1 MNYKISF
8 SNPSKH
14 YIDIECSIENISLP
28 QIEVQLPSWRPGR
41 YELGNFAKN
50 IQYFKALNSKGEP
63 LPYKKVSKD
72 KWLIANGN
80 ESVIKILYNYY
91 AAELNAGSTW
101 LDENQLYVNPI
112 NCLIYSEQKLEEPC
126 RIEIT
131 VPANYRLAGA
141 LNLLETKVIE
151 NEKVFKAIADDY
163 HTLVDTPFIC
173 SSTLQHNLFVL
184 DGVEFNVW
192 FQGECKPDWAKI
204 IGDFFIF
211 INEQF
216 VLFKTFPTDRFH
228 FLIQVLPYQ
237 FYHGVEHSNSTVIAI
252 GPSYNLMRKE
262 LYDEL
267 LGVSSHELFHV
278 WNVKN
283 IRPKEML
290 PYKYNQENYATT
302 GYVYEGV
309 TTYYGDLMLYRSG
322 IFSDAD
328 YFKTLTQQIQK
339 HLDNHGRFNYSVAQ
353 SSFDTWLDGYVPG
366 VPNRKVSIYTEG
378 CLIAL
383 MTDALIRK
391 QTANTASL
399 DDVML
404 TLFNDFGVQKRGY
417 TANDYQ
423 TVIEN
428 ITQQSWNDFFFK
440 LVEGTQSF
448 MPLLTECL
456 QYFGLELSIVAS
468 RKPYESF
475 LGFKTIE
482 QNNETIVL
490 SIYPNSVAELAGL
503 CIKDKIIGVNG
514 FEVKNNLNEWCNY
527 FWREEFVLNVITEG
541 KTREIHLEPST
552 TMYYKTYLVMKADEI
567 DEEQKLN
574 YNKWIGRKF

>member
-237 FYHGVEHSNSTVIAI
+237 FYHGVEHCNSTVIAI

-391 QTANTASL
+391 QTANAASL

-428 ITQQSWNDFFFK
+428 ITQQNWNDFFFK

>member
-8 SNPSKH
+8 TNPNRH

-50 IQYFKALNSKGEP
+50 IQQFKVVDHKGNT
-63 LPYKKVSKD
+63 LSFKKITKD
-72 KWLIANGN
+72 KWLINTAG
-80 ESVIKILYNYY
+80 STSITIVYNYY

-101 LDENQLYVNPI
+101 LDEKQLYVNPI
-112 NCLIYSEQKLEEPC
+112 NCLLYCDQKLEEPC
-126 RIEIT
+126 RLEIII
-131 VPANYRLAGA
+131 PQDYRLAGA
-141 LNLLETKVIE
+141 LKVVNTELENETKIIKTLIE
-151 NEKVFKAIADDY
+151 DY

-173 SSTLQHNLFVL
+173 SNSLQHNLFVL

-192 FQGECKPDWAKI
+192 FQGECKPDWAKV

-216 VLFKTFPTDRFH
+216 VLFKTFPTERYH

-237 FYHGVEHSNSTVIAI
+237 FYHGVEHSDSTVIAI
-252 GPSYNLMRKE
+252 GPAYNLMRKE

-267 LGVSSHELFHV
+267 LGVSSHELFHT

-283 IRPKEML
+283 IRPKEMM
-290 PYKYNQENYATT
+290 PYKYNTENYATT

-328 YFKTLTQQIQK
+328 YLRTLTQQIQK

-378 CLIAL
+378 CLLAFIA
-383 MTDALIRK
+383 DAQIRK
-391 QTANTASL
+391 QTANNASL

-404 TLFNDFGVQKRGY
+404 TLYNDFGKNKIGY

-423 TVIEN
+423 TIIEH
-428 ITQQSWNDFFFK
+428 ITGQDWNNYFTN
-440 LVEGTQSF
+440 LVEGTEPFNQMLIDS
-448 MPLLTECL
+448 LA
-456 QYFGLELSIVAS
+456 YFGLELSVVAS
-468 RKPYESF
+468 KKPYESF
-475 LGFKTIE
+475 LGFKTLE
-482 QNNETIVL
+482 QNNETIVQ
-490 SIYPNSVAELAGL
+490 SIYPDSLAEQAGL
-503 CIKDKIIGVNG
+503 AVKDKIVGVNG
-514 FEVKNNLNEWCNY
+514 FEVRNNLNEWCNY
-527 FWREEFVLNVITEG
+527 FWREPFTLNVITDG
-541 KTREIHLEPST
+541 KTREIHVMPSK
-552 TMYYKTYLVMKADEI
+552 TMYYKTYWVIKSDEVSANQA
-567 DEEQKLN
+567 EN

>member
-1 MNYKISF
+1 MNYKISYN
-8 SNPSKH
+8 NPSRH

-50 IQYFKALNSKGEP
+50 IQQFKVVNSNGNALHF
-63 LPYKKVSKD
+63 KKITKD
-72 KWLIANGN
+72 KWLIETAG
-80 ESVIKILYNYY
+80 ESTIIIIYNYY
-91 AAELNAGSTW
+91 ASELNAGSTW
-101 LDENQLYVNPI
+101 LDNTQLYVNPI
-112 NCLIYSEQKLEEPC
+112 NCLLYCDQKLEDPC
-126 RIEIT
+126 HIEIII
-131 VPANYRLAGA
+131 PQDYEIASA
-141 LNLLETKVIE
+141 LNVLSTSKE
-151 NEKVFKAIADDY
+151 NNQKIIKGITEDY

-173 SSTLQHNLFVL
+173 SNSLQHNLFVL

-216 VLFKTFPTDRFH
+216 VLFKNFPTERYH

-237 FYHGVEHSNSTVIAI
+237 FYHGVEHADSTVIAI

-267 LGVSSHELFHV
+267 LGVSSHELFHT

-290 PYKYNQENYATT
+290 PYKYDTENYAST

-328 YFKTLTQQIQK
+328 YFRTLTQQIQK

-378 CLIAL
+378 CILAFIA
-383 MTDALIRK
+383 DAQIRK
-391 QTANTASL
+391 QTNNKASL
-399 DDVML
+399 DNVL
-404 TLFNDFGVQKRGY
+404 QALYNDFGKNKIGY

-423 TVIEN
+423 TIIEN
-428 ITQQSWNDFFFK
+428 ITGQNWNHFFFN
-440 LVEGTQSF
+440 LVESVEPYTE
-448 MPLLTECL
+448 LLHDSL
-456 QYFGLELSIVAS
+456 DYFGLELSIVAS
-468 RKPYESF
+468 KKPYESF
-475 LGFKTIE
+475 LGFKAIE
-482 QNNETIVL
+482 QNNETIVQ
-490 SIYPNSVAELAGL
+490 SIFPGSKAEEAGL
-503 CIKDKIIGVNG
+503 CLKDKIVGVNG

-527 FWREEFVLNVITEG
+527 FWRESFVLSVITEG
-541 KTREIHLEPST
+541 KTREIALKPSNK
-552 TMYYKTYLVMKADEI
+552 MYFKTYWVMKSSEI
-567 DEEQKLN
+567 TTEQAEN